1 MVSRIKK
8 LLENLQLSPSAFADS
23 IGVQRSSLSHIL
35 SGRNKPSL
43 DFIIKVLQQYP
54 EVDLYW
60 LITGTNVSKDSQHKT
75 EYSPP
80 VGAKEKNSRQLK
92 NEEIERIVVLKTNG
106 TFQIYNKS

>member
-35 SGRNKPSL
+35 SERNKPSL

-60 LITGTNVSKDSQHKT
+60 LITGTNDSRISQPKA
-75 EYSPP
+75 EYSTPP
-80 VGAKEKNSRQLK
+80 PEKEKYSRQP
-92 NEEIERIVVLKTNG
+92 EAEDIERIVVLKTNG
-106 TFQIYNKS
+106 TFQVYNKS